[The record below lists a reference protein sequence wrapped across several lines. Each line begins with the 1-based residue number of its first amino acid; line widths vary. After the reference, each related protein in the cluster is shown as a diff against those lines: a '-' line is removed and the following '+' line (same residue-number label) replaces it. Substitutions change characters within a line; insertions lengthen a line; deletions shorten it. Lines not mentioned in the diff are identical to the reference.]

1 MIDRLRLFIDRLLPP
16 SASAASTDDHALQVA
31 AAVLLVEVM
40 RADAGIGQAERE
52 AVQRALSEKFGLSP
66 AESRDLADLARETA
80 RTATDFHAFTSV
92 LNDRLDMA
100 RRIRLIEMI
109 WQVAYAD
116 GHLADDERHLLWRV
130 GDLLH
135 VPQGARVHARLRA
148 AGAITPDSPS

>member
-1 MIDRLRLFIDRLLPP
+1 MLDRLRLFIDRLLPA
-16 SASAASTDDHALQVA
+16 SASATTPDDHVLQVA

-40 RADAGIGQAERE
+40 RADTNVGQTERD
-52 AVQRALSEKFGLSP
+52 AVHSALREKFGLTE
-66 AESRDLADLARETA
+66 AESRDLSVLARETA
-80 RTATDFHAFTSV
+80 RQATDFHAFTSV
-92 LNDRLDMA
+92 LNERLDLPQ
-100 RRIRLIEMI
+100 RIRLIELM

-148 AGAITPDSPS
+148 AGTHDHYS

>member
-1 MIDRLRLFIDRLLPP
+1 MLDRLRLFIDRLLPE
-16 SASAASTDDHALQVA
+16 SASLAKPDDHALQLA

-40 RADAGIGQAERE
+40 RADTNVGQVERD
-52 AVQRALSEKFGLSP
+52 AVHAALREKFDLTE
-66 AESRDLADLARETA
+66 AESRDLSTLAREAA
-80 RTATDFHAFTSV
+80 RQATDFHAFTSV
-92 LNDRLDMA
+92 LNERLELPQ
-100 RRIRLIEMI
+100 RIRLIELM

-148 AGAITPDSPS
+148 AGTPDPHA

>member
-1 MIDRLRLFIDRLLPP
+1 MLDRLRLFIDRLLPE
-16 SASAASTDDHALQVA
+16 SASLAKPDDHALQLA

-40 RADAGIGQAERE
+40 RADTNVGQAERD
-52 AVQRALSEKFGLSP
+52 AVHAALREKFDLTE
-66 AESRDLADLARETA
+66 AESRDLSTLARETA
-80 RTATDFHAFTSV
+80 RQATDFHAFTSV
-92 LNDRLDMA
+92 LNERLDLPQ
-100 RRIRLIEMI
+100 RIRLIELM

-148 AGAITPDSPS
+148 AGTPDPHS

>member
-1 MIDRLRLFIDRLLPP
+1 MLDRLRLFIDRLLPE
-16 SASAASTDDHALQVA
+16 SASLAKPDDHALQLA

-40 RADAGIGQAERE
+40 RADTNVGQVERD
-52 AVQRALSEKFGLSP
+52 AVHAALREKFDLTE
-66 AESRDLADLARETA
+66 AESRDLSTLARETA
-80 RTATDFHAFTSV
+80 RQATDFHAFTSV
-92 LNDRLDMA
+92 LNERLDLPQ
-100 RRIRLIEMI
+100 RIRLIELM

-148 AGAITPDSPS
+148 AGTPDPHS